1 MALLRKIKDIVFK
14 SRANLP
20 ETPPAEGYNLW
31 APAYDAQ
38 PDNLMLALDE
48 ALFAELQHSLDITGK
63 TMVDVGCGTGRHWP
77 KLLAQQPSELIGY
90 DVSEGMLAM
99 LQQKMPAA
107 ATYLLEASGRL
118 AHTAD
123 NSCDLV
129 ISTLTMAHIPDAAA
143 ALAEWHR
150 VLKPGGHLII
160 TDYHPTA
167 LAKGAN
173 RSFAHQGK
181 TVHLKNHVHTVEQIK
196 AYCGQRGMA
205 VLRLLERTID
215 DSMQHWYEKQGAL
228 AVFEQYKGTPIIYGL
243 LAQK

>member
-14 SRANLP
+14 RKEQVP
-20 ETPPAEGYNLW
+20 ETPPAAGYNLW

-48 ALFAELQHSLDITGK
+48 ALFAELLLGLDMAGK
-63 TMVDVGCGTGRHWP
+63 TIVDVGCGTGRHWP
-77 KLLAQQPSELIGY
+77 KLLAQQPRELVGY
-90 DVSEGMLAM
+90 DVSEGMLAV
-99 LQQKMPAA
+99 LQQKMPNAQVHVLD
-107 ATYLLEASGRL
+107 ATGIL

-123 NSCDLV
+123 ASCDLV
-129 ISTLTMAHIPDAAA
+129 VSTLTMAHIPDAAA
-143 ALAEWHR
+143 ALGEWHR

-173 RSFAHQGK
+173 RSFVHEGK
-181 TVHLKNHVHTVEQIK
+181 TVHLKNHVHTIEKIK
-196 AYCGQRGMA
+196 ETCGQRGIQ

-215 DSMQHWYEKQGAL
+215 DSMKHWYEKQSAL
-228 AVFEQYKGTPIIYGL
+228 TVFEQYKGTPIIYGL
-243 LAQK
+243 LAKK